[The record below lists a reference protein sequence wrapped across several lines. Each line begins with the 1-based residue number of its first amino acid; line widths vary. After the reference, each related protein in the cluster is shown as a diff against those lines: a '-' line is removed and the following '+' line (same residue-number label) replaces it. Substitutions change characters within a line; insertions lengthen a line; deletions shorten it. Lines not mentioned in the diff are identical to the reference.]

1 MNRVNTALG
10 GPAGWFLVLLSISV
24 LTVTFER
31 IRFWVLWWQR
41 RKSTQHHWSETV
53 RLGGNSPMAWIE
65 DRDLEMRFG
74 EPFLESMT
82 VIAPLVGLIGTVLA
96 LRRLL
101 LLLGPQLILP
111 SKGDQMGLGDMLTS
125 TAIGLL
131 VSLLAMVTLRL
142 NMALRQWQLSIWRR
156 DLHQQTSQLE
166 TP

>member
-1 MNRVNTALG
+1 
-10 GPAGWFLVLLSISV
+10 
-24 LTVTFER
+24 
-31 IRFWVLWWQR
+31 
-41 RKSTQHHWSETV
+41 
-53 RLGGNSPMAWIE
+53 MAWIE